1 MENNMTLKNK
11 VAVVT
16 GGSRGIGRAVCEA
29 FCKSGVD
36 VAFLYAGNTEK
47 AEETCSVLSA
57 YGTKIKAYQ
66 CDISDFEKTSEVFK
80 EIIADFG
87 TVDILVNNAGITRD
101 KLLLGMK
108 PEDFTSVID
117 TNLVGAYNTVKQVYP
132 VMTKKRAGKIINISS
147 VSGIMGNP
155 GQTNYSA
162 SKAGLIGFTKSLAK
176 ELASRGICCNAVAP
190 GFVTTDMTTAFAEN
204 EAALSAIPMKRFGA
218 PEEIANLVLFL
229 ASDMANYITGE
240 VIRIDGGM
248 AM

>member
-1 MENNMTLKNK
+1 MSNKLLENK

-29 FCKSGVD
+29 FCQNGAE
-36 VAFLYAGNTEK
+36 VAFLYSGNTE
-47 AEETCSVLSA
+47 AAQETVALLSA
-57 YGTKIKAYQ
+57 YGTKAKAYQ
-66 CDISDFEKTSEVFK
+66 CDISDFAKVTEVFK
-80 EIIADFG
+80 EIIAEFG

-101 KLLLGMK
+101 KLLLAMK

-117 TNLVGAYNTVKQVYP
+117 TNLVGAYNTVKQVYS
-132 VMTKKRAGKIINISS
+132 VMAKKRSGKIINISS

-162 SKAGLIGFTKSLAK
+162 SKSGLIGFTKSIAK

-190 GFVTTDMTTAFAEN
+190 GFVSTDMTTAFAEN
-204 EAALSAIPMKRFGA
+204 EAVVSSIPMQRFAA
-218 PEEIANLVLFL
+218 PEEIADLVLFL
-229 ASDMANYITGE
+229 ASDRANYITGE
-240 VIRIDGGM
+240 VIRIDGGL

>member
-1 MENNMTLKNK
+1 MEHTFSLQNK

-29 FCKSGVD
+29 FCKSGAD
-36 VAFLYAGNTEK
+36 VAFLYAGNKEK
-47 AEETCSVLSA
+47 AEETCTALAA

-66 CDISDFEKTSEVFK
+66 CDVSDFTKTSEVFK
-80 EIIADFG
+80 EILADFG

-101 KLLLGMK
+101 KLLLSMK
-108 PEDFTSVID
+108 PEEFTDVID
-117 TNLVGAYNTVKQVYP
+117 TNLTGAYNTVKQIYP
-132 VMTKKRAGKIINISS
+132 VMIKKRSGKIINISS

-155 GQTNYSA
+155 GQSNYSA
-162 SKAGLIGFTKSLAK
+162 AKAGLIGFTKSLAK
-176 ELASRGICCNAVAP
+176 ELSSRGICCNAVAP

-204 EAALSAIPMKRFGA
+204 EAVLSTIPMKRFGA

-240 VIRIDGGM
+240 VIRIDGGL